1 MIDVILVAS
10 GHGIRM
16 QAYTGGLFPKLLCT
30 IGQETLLDR
39 LFKNIEPFCSRLT
52 IICNKHDKT
61 ILDKWIKINCTPR
74 FQVQFFEH
82 EACDGSYNAL
92 QDFLSSN
99 CIGKCIVHWSDI
111 TTPRIKESDL
121 NKLTSHDQCLVYGI
135 NRPMNCRFGI
145 GPLSFGLRK
154 SSKWA
159 NVVGIY
165 GFDNL
170 SMFMHNLGHSCALG
184 NFNPVDLADG
194 IEYAQ
199 HYAEV
204 TTKYKLISSQDF
216 IDNGDQTKHLKV
228 ISKSSNQARYFNNIE
243 IGRHTVRKWTDT
255 ERGKNVMK
263 HEINFYHN
271 MQEFYGDCLPNVRKL
286 WKLLYYEIVM
296 DRIHGMTYQ
305 DWYNDKVHNM
315 IESNN
320 FDDIDCNKKL
330 IKPVILGLKK
340 FHSLQTKSRNF
351 DKSIKYEYV
360 DTLRSRVEEI
370 SPLIW
375 ENPNKQFLM
384 DFDKFSEFPKN
395 IDCSKMH
402 FEDMVNRWERI
413 LENVVFKYAVIHG
426 DPNTKN
432 IMVDKDENIIFID
445 PRGRFGTDSMVGDVS
460 YDFAK
465 FIYGLSGYSTFN
477 HAKNVKFDFASYDG
491 VIASMVPFLNDFVPL
506 NVVIRDVISIAYNIT
521 GNDERFFAI
530 SCWYKALIG
539 MIWLKLTGYIKNDPT
554 KAIFAYMYGMH
565 LFETGIRNLENLV
578 DSEHKLN
585 LCF

>member
-16 QAYTGGLFPKLLCT
+16 QAYTGRLFPKLLCT

-52 IICNKHDKT
+52 IICNKHDKI
-61 ILDKWIKINCTPR
+61 ILDKWIKTNCNQR
-74 FQVQFFEH
+74 FRVYFFEH
-82 EACDGSYNAL
+82 EQNDGSYNAL
-92 QDFLSSN
+92 QDFLLTTT
-99 CIGKCIVHWSDI
+99 IEKCIVHWSDI
-111 TTPRIKESDL
+111 TTPNIKESDL
-121 NKLTSHDQCLVYGI
+121 DKLTAPNQCLIYGI
-135 NRPMNCRFGI
+135 NRPMDCRFGI
-145 GPLSFGLRK
+145 GPLSFGLHK
-154 SSKWA
+154 DSMWS
-159 NVVGIY
+159 NVIGIY
-165 GFDNL
+165 GFNNL
-170 SMFMHNLGHSCALG
+170 SKFMYNLKYICDNC
-184 NFNPVDLADG
+184 NFKPIDLADG
-194 IEYAQ
+194 LVCAQ
-199 HYAEV
+199 HTEIRL
-204 TTKYKLISSQDF
+204 KYKLIPSGNL
-216 IDNGDQTKHLKV
+216 IDNGDQAKHLKIV
-228 ISKSSNQARYFNNIE
+228 RNSSNQARYFNNIK
-243 IGRHTVRKWTDT
+243 IGRNTVKKWTDT

-271 MQEFYGDCLPNVRKL
+271 MQELYDDCLPKIHKL
-286 WKLLYYEIVM
+286 STSDTYEIVM
-296 DRIHGMTYQ
+296 DKIDGKTYQ

-315 IESNN
+315 IKSDN
-320 FDDIDCNKKL
+320 FDIDCNKKL

-375 ENPNKQFLM
+375 ENPNKQFLI
-384 DFDKFSEFPKN
+384 DFDKFSESPKN

-465 FIYGLSGYSTFN
+465 FIYGLSGYSSFN
-477 HAKNVKFDFASYDG
+477 HAKNVEFDFVCSEG
-491 VIASMVPFLNDFVPL
+491 VIASMAPFLNIFAPL
-506 NVVIRDVISIAYNIT
+506 NIVIRDVVSIAYNIT
-521 GNDERFFAI
+521 ENDERFFAI

-565 LFETGIRNLENLV
+565 LFEKGIYPLENLIN
-578 DSEHKLN
+578 SEHKLN
-585 LCF
+585 LDF

>member
-10 GHGIRM
+10 GYGIRM
-16 QAYTGGLFPKLLCT
+16 QPYTGGLFPKLLCT

-170 SMFMHNLGHSCALG
+170 SMFMHNLGHSCALS

-194 IEYAQ
+194 IEYVQ

-271 MQEFYGDCLPNVRKL
+271 MQEFYGDCLPKVRKL

-305 DWYNDKVHNM
+305 DWYDKMVEKYIVNGSFDSQ
-315 IESNN
+315 SNE
-320 FDDIDCNKKL
+320 KL

-340 FHSLQTKSRNF
+340 FHSLRTKSRNF

-360 DTLRSRVEEI
+360 DTLRSRVNEI
-370 SPLIW
+370 SPIIW
-375 ENPNKQFLM
+375 GNPDKKLSM
-384 DFDKFSEFPKN
+384 IFDYFQQSPTP
-395 IDCSKMH
+395 IDCTQSH
-402 FEDMVNRWERI
+402 FEDLVNRWERI
-413 LENVVFKYAVIHG
+413 LENTVFKFAVIHG

-432 IMVDKDENIIFID
+432 IMVDETGKIIFID
-445 PRGRFGTDSMVGDVS
+445 PRGRFGTDSLVGDTS

-465 FIYGLSGYSTFN
+465 FIYGLTGYSLFN
-477 HAKNVKFDFASYDG
+477 HAKAVEFDFASFEN
-491 VIASMVPFLNDFVPL
+491 VIASMKSFTNGVPL
-506 NVVIRDVISIAYNIT
+506 NIVIKNVIRIAYNIT
-521 GNDERFFAI
+521 EYDKRFYPI
-530 SCWYKALIG
+530 MCWYKALIG

-565 LFETGIRNLENLV
+565 LFETGIRNLENFV